1 MSTFHLRRRK
11 RLIVAFFA
19 FALFFIVLAIRLT
32 SIQAFDSIDLTDEQI
47 NQLMGEI
54 PLTAT
59 RGDIYDRNMNILA
72 KDASA
77 SAIYARPRDIKNPDE
92 IADYLSEILE
102 LDREKLVEKI
112 SDKSQWIALLK
123 RKVDND
129 IALEIKNKKFKGIE
143 VSEDKKRYYTNGNFA
158 SYILGFTG
166 TDHQGLY
173 GIESVLNRVLS
184 GEDGVLVY
192 EKDGLSQKVASGY
205 QVRIEPNAGDNVVLT
220 TDSIIQHFL
229 ESQLQKTMEEFDAK
243 RVMAIAMDPNT
254 GEILAM
260 GSKPDYDLNDPRSLS
275 PLFESKMSTELEG
288 MDLGEKQLEMWK
300 NPVVTFNYEPGSTFK
315 PITAAAALEE
325 GVVTPD
331 TGFYDK
337 GYIEVGGVRI
347 KCHIY
352 PRSHGAQTFTE
363 AVANSCNPVLVE
375 TIMRM
380 EPVDFYKYV
389 YNFGL
394 GDKTGIQL
402 DGEQAGIIP
411 HNDDNIV
418 NYVTKSFGQGISV
431 TPIQL
436 VSALSSIVND
446 GKYMQPNIVKYIL
459 SSDNNEIIKEYKP
472 EQIRQVVSED
482 TAEKVQEIF
491 KKVISNSENLTNMS
505 NYELGG
511 KTGTAQKIV
520 NGAYAN
526 GLYITSF
533 FGYAPVDD
541 PKIAVLYIV
550 DEPKGYGVYG
560 SNTAAPH
567 AIEFINNTLDYLN
580 VPGGATESIEE
591 SSIVPDLRN
600 QELDLAK
607 EVLSYLQLDYEI
619 NSEVK
624 EGYIVD
630 QKPMPGE
637 LIQEDTVISI
647 TLAEEIRGEQDEL
660 VTVPNVMDMTVQ
672 QANEALNR
680 IGLKLAMTGTGG
692 VSTQQSPL
700 SGERVQKGS
709 EVVVEFKPIE

>member
-1 MSTFHLRRRK
+1 MSIYHLRRRK
-11 RLIVAFFA
+11 RLIFAFFVFA
-19 FALFFIVLAIRLT
+19 ALFLVLAIRLT
-32 SIQAFDSIDLTDEQI
+32 SIQAFDSINLTDEQI
-47 NQLMGEI
+47 DQLMGEI

-77 SAIYARPRDIKNPDE
+77 SAIYVRPKDVKKPEE
-92 IADYLSEILE
+92 IADYLSEVLE
-102 LDREKLVEKI
+102 LDREKLYKKI
-112 SDKSQWIALLK
+112 TDKSQWISLIE

-129 IALEIKNKKFKGIE
+129 IAFDIRNKKFKGVEI
-143 VSEDKKRYYTNGNFA
+143 SEDKKRYYTNGNFA
-158 SYILGFTG
+158 SYVLGFTG

-173 GIESVLNRVLS
+173 GIESVFNNVLS

-205 QVRIEPNAGDNVVLT
+205 QVRIKPDEGDNVVLT
-220 TDSIIQHFL
+220 IDSIIQHFL
-229 ESQLQKTMEEFDAK
+229 ESQLEKTMDEFDSK
-243 RVMAIAMDPNT
+243 RVIAIAMDPST

-260 GSKPDYDLNDPRSLS
+260 SSKPDYNLNDPRTVSK
-275 PLFESKMSTELEG
+275 LFESKMSTELEG
-288 MDLGEKQLEMWK
+288 MDLGKKQLEMWK
-300 NPVVTFNYEPGSTFK
+300 NPAVTFNYEPGSTFK

-325 GVVTPD
+325 GAVTAQ
-331 TGFYDK
+331 TSFFDK
-337 GYIEVGGVRI
+337 GYIIIDGQQI
-347 KCHIY
+347 KCHIF
-352 PRSHGAQTFTE
+352 PRSHGSQTFVE

-375 TIMRM
+375 TVMRM
-380 EPVDFYKYV
+380 EPVTFYRYI
-389 YNFGL
+389 YNFGF
-394 GDKTGIQL
+394 GDQTGIQL
-402 DGEQAGIIP
+402 DGEQAGIVP
-411 HNDDNIV
+411 NNNDKLI
-418 NYVTKSFGQGISV
+418 NYVPKSYGQGISV

-436 VSALSSIVND
+436 ISALSAVTND

-482 TAEKVQEIF
+482 TANIVQDIL
-491 KKVISNSENLTNMS
+491 KLVVSNSENLSSMS
-505 NYELGG
+505 AYKIGG
-511 KTGTAQKIV
+511 KTGTAQKII
-520 NGAYAN
+520 NGAYAS

-567 AIEFINNTLDYLN
+567 AIEFMNNTLDYLN
-580 VPGGATESIEE
+580 VPGGQGESLED

-607 EVLSYLQLDYEI
+607 EVLNYLKLKYEI
-619 NSEVK
+619 AGEIQS
-624 EGYIVD
+624 GYIVNQD
-630 QKPMPGE
+630 PMPGE
-637 LIQEDTVISI
+637 LIKEDTVIKL
-647 TLAEEIRGEQDEL
+647 TLGEEITQEKEEV

-672 QANEALNR
+672 QANETLSR
-680 IGLKLAMTGTGG
+680 VGLKLAITGAGG

-700 SGERVQKGS
+700 AGEQVQKGS
-709 EVVVEFKPIE
+709 EIVVEFKPLE

>member
-1 MSTFHLRRRK
+1 MSIYHLRRRK
-11 RLIVAFFA
+11 RLIFAFFVFA
-19 FALFFIVLAIRLT
+19 ALFLVLAIRLT
-32 SIQAFDSIDLTDEQI
+32 SIQAFDSINLTDEQI
-47 NQLMGEI
+47 DQLMGEI

-77 SAIYARPRDIKNPDE
+77 SAIYVRPKDVKKPEE
-92 IADYLSEILE
+92 IADYLSEVLE
-102 LDREKLVEKI
+102 LDREKLYKKI
-112 SDKSQWIALLK
+112 TDKSQWISLIE

-129 IALEIKNKKFKGIE
+129 IAFDIRNKKFKGVEI
-143 VSEDKKRYYTNGNFA
+143 SEDKKRYYTNGNFA
-158 SYILGFTG
+158 SYVLGFTG

-173 GIESVLNRVLS
+173 GIESVFNNVLS

-205 QVRIEPNAGDNVVLT
+205 QVRIKPDEGDNVVLT
-220 TDSIIQHFL
+220 IDSIIQHFL
-229 ESQLQKTMEEFDAK
+229 ESQLEKTMDEFDSK
-243 RVMAIAMDPNT
+243 RVIAIAMDPST

-260 GSKPDYDLNDPRSLS
+260 SSKPDYNLNDPRTVSK
-275 PLFESKMSTELEG
+275 LFESKMSTELEG
-288 MDLGEKQLEMWK
+288 MDLGKKQLEMWK
-300 NPVVTFNYEPGSTFK
+300 NPAVTFNYEPGSTFK

-325 GVVTPD
+325 GAVTAQ
-331 TGFYDK
+331 TSFFDK
-337 GYIEVGGVRI
+337 GYIIIDGQQI
-347 KCHIY
+347 KCHIF
-352 PRSHGAQTFTE
+352 PRSHGSQTFVE

-375 TIMRM
+375 TVMRM
-380 EPVDFYKYV
+380 EPVTFYRYI
-389 YNFGL
+389 YNFGF
-394 GDKTGIQL
+394 GDQTGIQL
-402 DGEQAGIIP
+402 DGEQAGIVP
-411 HNDDNIV
+411 NNNDKLI
-418 NYVTKSFGQGISV
+418 NYVPKSYGQGISV

-436 VSALSSIVND
+436 ISALSAVTND

-482 TAEKVQEIF
+482 TANIVQDIL
-491 KKVISNSENLTNMS
+491 KLVVSNSENLSSMS
-505 NYELGG
+505 AYKIGG
-511 KTGTAQKIV
+511 KTGTAQKII
-520 NGAYAN
+520 NGAYAS

-567 AIEFINNTLDYLN
+567 AIEFMNNTLDYLN
-580 VPGGATESIEE
+580 VPGGKGESLKD

-607 EVLSYLQLDYEI
+607 EVLNYLKLKYEI
-619 NSEVK
+619 AGEIQS
-624 EGYIVD
+624 GYIVNQD
-630 QKPMPGE
+630 PMPGE
-637 LIQEDTVISI
+637 LIKEDTVIKL
-647 TLAEEIRGEQDEL
+647 TLGEEITQEKEEV

-672 QANEALNR
+672 QANETLSR
-680 IGLKLAMTGTGG
+680 VGLKLAITGAGG

-700 SGERVQKGS
+700 AGEQVQKGS
-709 EVVVEFKPIE
+709 EIVVEFKPLE

>member
-1 MSTFHLRRRK
+1 MRRRK
-11 RLIVAFFA
+11 RLIFAFFVFA
-19 FALFFIVLAIRLT
+19 ALFLVLAIRLT
-32 SIQAFDSIDLTDEQI
+32 SIQAFDSINLTDEQI
-47 NQLMGEI
+47 DQLMGEI

-77 SAIYARPRDIKNPDE
+77 SAIYVRPKDVKKPEE
-92 IADYLSEILE
+92 IADYLSEVLE
-102 LDREKLVEKI
+102 LDREKLYKKI
-112 SDKSQWIALLK
+112 TDKSQWISLIE

-129 IALEIKNKKFKGIE
+129 IAFDIRNKKFKGVEI
-143 VSEDKKRYYTNGNFA
+143 SEDKKRYYTNGNFA
-158 SYILGFTG
+158 SYVLGFTG

-173 GIESVLNRVLS
+173 GIESVFNNVLS

-205 QVRIEPNAGDNVVLT
+205 QVRIKPDEGDNVVLT
-220 TDSIIQHFL
+220 IDSIIQHFL
-229 ESQLQKTMEEFDAK
+229 ESQLEKTMDEFDSK
-243 RVMAIAMDPNT
+243 RVIAIAMDPST

-260 GSKPDYDLNDPRSLS
+260 SSKPDYNLNDPRTVSK
-275 PLFESKMSTELEG
+275 LFESKMSTELEG
-288 MDLGEKQLEMWK
+288 MDLGKKQLEMWK
-300 NPVVTFNYEPGSTFK
+300 NPAVTFNYEPGSTFK

-325 GVVTPD
+325 GAVTAQ
-331 TGFYDK
+331 TSFFDK
-337 GYIEVGGVRI
+337 GYIIIDGQQI
-347 KCHIY
+347 KCHIF
-352 PRSHGAQTFTE
+352 PRSHGSQTFVE

-375 TIMRM
+375 TVMRM
-380 EPVDFYKYV
+380 EPVTFYRYI
-389 YNFGL
+389 YNFGF
-394 GDKTGIQL
+394 GDQTGIQL
-402 DGEQAGIIP
+402 DGEQAGIVP
-411 HNDDNIV
+411 NNNDKLI
-418 NYVTKSFGQGISV
+418 NYVPKSYGQGISV

-436 VSALSSIVND
+436 ISALSAVTND

-482 TAEKVQEIF
+482 TANIVQDIL
-491 KKVISNSENLTNMS
+491 KLVVSNSENLSSMS
-505 NYELGG
+505 AYKIGG
-511 KTGTAQKIV
+511 KTGTAQKII
-520 NGAYAN
+520 NGAYAS

-567 AIEFINNTLDYLN
+567 AIEFMNNTLDYLN
-580 VPGGATESIEE
+580 VPGGQGESLED

-607 EVLSYLQLDYEI
+607 EVLNYLKLKYEI
-619 NSEVK
+619 AGEIQS
-624 EGYIVD
+624 GYIVNQD
-630 QKPMPGE
+630 PMPGE
-637 LIQEDTVISI
+637 LIKEDTVIKL
-647 TLAEEIRGEQDEL
+647 TLGEEITQEKEEV

-672 QANEALNR
+672 QANETLSR
-680 IGLKLAMTGTGG
+680 VGLKLAITGAGG

-700 SGERVQKGS
+700 AGEQVQKGS
-709 EVVVEFKPIE
+709 EIVVEFKPLE